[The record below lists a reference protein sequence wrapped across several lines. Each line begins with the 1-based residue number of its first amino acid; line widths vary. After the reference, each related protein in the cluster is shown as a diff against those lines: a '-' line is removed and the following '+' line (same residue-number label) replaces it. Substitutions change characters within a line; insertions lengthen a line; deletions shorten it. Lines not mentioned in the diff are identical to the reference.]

1 MKRTYLSLIILLILL
16 CSGCRSKDPFN
27 SYDIKFSELGSSEI
41 SAIKEIESE
50 LTTTADATIYGDA
63 SLVHFSNNIKRGNK
77 AEIVICGKPDTE
89 YTIRV
94 TYSSGISKAKA
105 LKPQL
110 SDNQGYVAWIW
121 TVGVK
126 TKAGSY
132 PVEILE
138 NGATVLRTQLLV
150 SE

>member
-1 MKRTYLSLIILLILL
+1 MKRTYLSLIIVLILL
-16 CSGCRSKDPFN
+16 CSGCGNKDPFN
-27 SYDIKFSELGSSEI
+27 NYDIKFSELSSSEI

-50 LTTTADATIYGDA
+50 LTCTADATVYGDA
-63 SLVHFSNNIKRGNK
+63 SLVHFSNNVKRGNK
-77 AEIVICGKPDTE
+77 AEIVLCGKPNTE

-110 SDNQGYVAWIW
+110 SDNEGYVAWIW
-121 TVGVK
+121 TVGAK
-126 TKAGSY
+126 TKIGNY

-138 NGATVLRTQLLV
+138 NGATVLRTQLIV
-150 SE
+150 S